1 MVPRRSSSFVRS
13 HAIAKAEWRVSPVLR
28 AIAVAGFAALSMPTD
43 GMAQFC
49 FRGRPPPEC
58 KSQALTEFMLG
69 ARFTEAQPLAENLLV
84 ASAELGG
91 LVNAT
96 SRSGFGGTILAGL
109 NGGGARLGIKAR
121 YRRWITESTALDL
134 APGILVVGP
143 TSSSIAGFRA
153 PGFTGHVGLAW
164 NDWAALTVQ
173 FELVRFVDE
182 RNFGGPSRTNASL
195 AAGGRLGSYAGAGA
209 AVVAL
214 GLVILYAAAACG
226 VD

>member
-1 MVPRRSSSFVRS
+1 MVPRRSSSYVHWRPT
-13 HAIAKAEWRVSPVLR
+13 AKAERRVSLILR
-28 AIAVAGFAALSMPTD
+28 TIAVASFVALSRPTD
-43 GMAQFC
+43 GLAQFC
-49 FRGRPPPEC
+49 FRGRPLPEC

-69 ARFTEAQPLAENLLV
+69 ARFAEAQPLAENLLV

-96 SRSGFGGTILAGL
+96 SRSSFGGTILAGF
-109 NGGGARLGIKAR
+109 NGGGTRLGIKAR
-121 YRRWITESTALDL
+121 YRRRITGSTALDL
-134 APGILVVGP
+134 APGILVAGA

-164 NDWAALTVQ
+164 KDWAALTLQ
-173 FELVRFVDE
+173 FEVVRFVDDGDL
-182 RNFGGPSRTNASL
+182 GGPLRTNASL

-214 GLVILYAAAACG
+214 GLAILYAAAASSL
-226 VD
+226 D